1 MNNNGQMENIW
12 HHIRKNTSRRAMRSL
27 VKLEI
32 VVWVVLLGLIGFCL
46 YQGMQWWHLNADIS
60 NTIRSIRPTIDH
72 QLKSLR
78 EDINLKMHRIAF
90 LEEQAL
96 SSQNPKSGD
105 LGYDLISW
113 MTEQAEVSKTEMI
126 GVEHLK
132 ERQVEQYFYS
142 PIEFT
147 FRGDYQSLGK
157 LVNQLER
164 SQYPMKLDYL
174 SVATRENSPES
185 LIMNIVLCSISTIGE
200 PITKIQKKEQFPA
213 VSVPPQSSEHRF
225 NYIGADFVYPKGNGM
240 RYVFQR
246 YHPIVTPSGKNEPYS
261 PSLIL
266 TGVIYNE
273 NKPLAILMDGQN
285 KSYLAEENKHYPIL
299 GFTVLKIK
307 PRSVIL
313 NRGDTRTELKVFKDK
328 EIGATF

>member
-1 MNNNGQMENIW
+1 MNNNEQMENIW

-32 VVWVVLLGLIGFCL
+32 VVWVVLLGLIGFCI

-78 EDINLKMHRIAF
+78 EDINLKIHRLAF

-96 SSQNPKSGD
+96 SSQNE
-105 LGYDLISW
+105 DLISW
-113 MTEQAEVSKTEMI
+113 MTEQAEVSRTQMI

-132 ERQVEQYFYS
+132 ERQVEQYLYS

-174 SVATRENSPES
+174 SVATRENSPGS
-185 LIMNIVLCSISTIGE
+185 LVMNIVIVRTGLLRKPRSISTIGK
-200 PITKIQKKEQFPA
+200 PTTKIQNKEQFPA

-240 RYVFQR
+240 RDVFRR
-246 YHPIVTPSGKNEPYS
+246 YHPIVTPSGKNEPPS
-261 PSLIL
+261 LSLIL

-285 KSYLAEENKHYPIL
+285 KSYLARVNDTIL
-299 GFTVLKIK
+299 DFTVLKIE

-313 NRGDTRTELKVFKDK
+313 NRGDTLTELRVFKDK

>member
-27 VKLEI
+27 VKLGI

-46 YQGMQWWHLNADIS
+46 YQGTQWWHLNADIN

-78 EDINLKMHRIAF
+78 EDINLKMHRLAF

-96 SSQNPKSGD
+96 LSQNK
-105 LGYDLISW
+105 DLISW
-113 MTEQAEVSKTEMI
+113 MTEQAEVSKTQMI

-132 ERQVEQYFYS
+132 ERQVEQYLYS

-147 FRGDYQSLGK
+147 FRGDYQSLGQ

-164 SQYPMKLDYL
+164 SQYLMKLDYL
-174 SVATRENSPES
+174 SVATRENSHGS
-185 LIMNIVLCSISTIGE
+185 LVMNIVIVRTGLLRKPRSISTIGE
-200 PITKIQKKEQFPA
+200 PTTKIQNKEPFPA

-225 NYIGADFVYPKGNGM
+225 NYIGADFVYPKGNVM
-240 RYVFQR
+240 RDVFQP
-246 YHPIVTPSGKNEPYS
+246 YYLTPQAKNELSS

-273 NKPLAILMDGQN
+273 NKPLAIFMDGQN
-285 KSYLAEENKHYPIL
+285 KSYLARVNDTIL
-299 GFTVLKIK
+299 DFTVLKIE

>member
-96 SSQNPKSGD
+96 SSQNE
-105 LGYDLISW
+105 DLISR
-113 MTEQAEVSKTEMI
+113 MTEQAEVSKTQMI

-240 RYVFQR
+240 RDIFQP
-246 YHPIVTPSGKNEPYS
+246 YYPIPQAKNEPFS

-285 KSYLAEENKHYPIL
+285 KSYLARVNDTIL
-299 GFTVLKIK
+299 DFTVLKIE

-313 NRGDTRTELKVFKDK
+313 NRGDTRTELKVFKNK